1 LPFGQG
7 KTYLN
12 NMSGA
17 ADAFLGGWSM
27 NWIVSLYSGQP
38 QNIRCIS
45 KTWALGPGGCNALL
59 VPGQDPFGGKHNVE
73 QFYNPD
79 AFVDPPTATSIGQT
93 DFAPLGGGRTPVTGP
108 PFRRMDYSLFKQF
121 RTTESTRLEFRAEV
135 FNLTNT
141 PNFAL
146 PLAANLNFTDKT
158 NFGKITSTRN
168 NPNDARQIQ
177 FALKFYW

>member
-1 LPFGQG
+1 
-7 KTYLN
+7 
-12 NMSGA
+12 
-17 ADAFLGGWSM
+17 M

-38 QNIRCIS
+38 QNIPCVS
-45 KTWALGPGGCNALL
+45 KTWALGPGACNPLL
-59 VPGQDPFGGKHNVE
+59 VPGQDPYGGKHNVD

-79 AFVDPPTATSIGQT
+79 AFADPPTATSIGQQT

-121 RTTESTRLEFRAEV
+121 RTTETTWLEFRGEI

-146 PLAANLNFTDKT
+146 
-158 NFGKITSTRN
+158 
-168 NPNDARQIQ
+168 QIEQ
-177 FALKFYW
+177 FELH